1 MTVLNGIDRPMD
13 FDTRLGAWELAL
25 VAMAYILIG
34 AAVLRGRRTATAAL
48 IVLNIGL
55 AAAMTRFGGSRVWR
69 RNQAERRSRD

>member
-1 MTVLNGIDRPMD
+1 
-13 FDTRLGAWELAL
+13 

-55 AAAMTRFGGSRVWR
+55 AAATTRFGGSRVWR